1 MHKKQEL
8 SSYLTTHMKH
18 HKILGSSGGETT
30 GTDVSSSINQLQVY
44 PPPDMST
51 FTYDETS
58 GYYYDYTTGF
68 YYDHNTQY
76 YFNPL
81 TQQYMYWD
89 SIKSTYI
96 PVTNNLTST
105 TTSTATATITDNVTA
120 SNAENNETEATTT
133 TSAVVEEKKSTKPV
147 PKTAAQIAK
156 VILKRP
162 KI

>member
-18 HKILGSSGGETT
+18 HKILGSGETT

-105 TTSTATATITDNVTA
+105 TTSTTTATITDNVTA